1 MFLMS
6 EFNSTLVML
15 ANIYAD
21 GFDNRQTTKVYANGV
36 MQVSIF
42 VSVNYKGNSSGLED
56 NIKEYVQD
64 NVVIYSLTDNGNM
77 EKVDWDK
84 STSSNEFPHDL
95 DYGSRG
101 RSSSDKRAPLY
112 FTVPPDSEGKYR
124 WIAKLGEQET
134 SVNTPVTIDVHEFQ
148 PLADGSQFEVAKRVK
163 GTDDNTTLCVL
174 RYKAGIFPDAQK
186 LVKVY
191 KYRGI
196 KFTKTGG
203 NSWLGL
209 HNEFV
214 IPLLSGIFLEYKE
227 DHFNFAVGSYT
238 YGPGDYEST
247 GDNQKSLTAIF
258 PPGNDIFS
266 KQEIEDAWI
275 DGVII
280 VQSQTLRV
288 LHVVVPL
295 GLMGTTHE
303 FQDNFGNIVAIDF
316 DVWDDSSDLKIKSAI
331 VHYP

>member
-21 GFDNRQTTKVYANGV
+21 GFTNRQTTKVYANGV

-56 NIKEYVQD
+56 NIKKYVQD
-64 NVVIYSLTDNGNM
+64 NVEIYSLTDNGNM

-84 STSSNEFPHDL
+84 STSSNGFPHDL

-112 FTVPPDSEGKYR
+112 FTVPPDSEGKHR

-134 SVNTPVTIDVHEFQ
+134 SVNTPVTIDVQEFQ
-148 PLADGSQFEVAKRVK
+148 PLADGSQFEVAKRVM
-163 GTDDNTTLCVL
+163 GTDDNTTLCAL

-209 HNEFV
+209 HNEV
-214 IPLLSGIFLEYKE
+214 LIPPLSGILLEYKE
-227 DHFNFAVGSYT
+227 DHFNFAVDSYT
-238 YGPGDYEST
+238 YGPGDYE
-247 GDNQKSLTAIF
+247 GIEDNQKSLTAFF

-288 LHVVVPL
+288 FYGLFPL
-295 GLMGTTHE
+295 EVMDKTHE

>member
-1 MFLMS
+1 MS

-21 GFDNRQTTKVYANGV
+21 GFTNRQTTKVYANGV

-42 VSVNYKGNSSGLED
+42 VSINYRGNSSGLED

-64 NVVIYSLTDNGNM
+64 KVEIYSLTDNGNM

-84 STSSNEFPHDL
+84 STSSNGFPHDL

-134 SVNTPVTIDVHEFQ
+134 SVNTPVTIDVQEFQ

-163 GTDDNTTLCVL
+163 GTDGNTTLCAL

-209 HNEFV
+209 HNEV
-214 IPLLSGIFLEYKE
+214 LIPPLSGILLEYKE
-227 DHFNFAVGSYT
+227 DHFNFAVHSYL
-238 YGPGDYEST
+238 YNPGEYEST
-247 GDNQKSLTAIF
+247 GDDQESFSTF
-258 PPGNDIFS
+258 YPPGNDIFS

-280 VQSQTLRV
+280 VQSQTLTMFYGM
-288 LHVVVPL
+288 LPYAIADA
-295 GLMGTTHE
+295 THE
-303 FQDNFGNIVAIDF
+303 FQDNFGNIVAIHF
-316 DVWDDSSDLKIKSAI
+316 DIWDDNSDLKIESAI

>member
-1 MFLMS
+1 MS

-21 GFDNRQTTKVYANGV
+21 GFTNRQTTKVYANGV

-56 NIKEYVQD
+56 NIKKYVQD
-64 NVVIYSLTDNGNM
+64 NVEIYSLTDNGNM
-77 EKVDWDK
+77 EKVDWDRS
-84 STSSNEFPHDL
+84 STSNGFPHDL

-209 HNEFV
+209 HNEV
-214 IPLLSGIFLEYKE
+214 LIPPLSGILLEYKE
-227 DHFNFAVGSYT
+227 DHFNFAVHSYL
-238 YGPGDYEST
+238 YNPGEYEST
-247 GDNQKSLTAIF
+247 GDDQEEPFGTF
-258 PPGNDIFS
+258 YPPGNDIFS

-280 VQSQTLRV
+280 VQSQTLTMFYGMM
-288 LHVVVPL
+288 PYSIADA
-295 GLMGTTHE
+295 THE
-303 FQDNFGNIVAIDF
+303 FQDNFGNIVAIHF
-316 DVWDDSSDLKIKSAI
+316 DIWDDNSDLKIESAI